1 MTIKNSGKFIIQKE
15 KLIIY
20 LFVLSVVFAEY
31 LETEIL
37 TYYIFLDYFNI
48 QKFKNSS

>member
-20 LFVLSVVFAEY
+20 LLCYLLFLQIY

-37 TYYIFLDYFNI
+37 TYYIFLDYF
-48 QKFKNSS
+48 